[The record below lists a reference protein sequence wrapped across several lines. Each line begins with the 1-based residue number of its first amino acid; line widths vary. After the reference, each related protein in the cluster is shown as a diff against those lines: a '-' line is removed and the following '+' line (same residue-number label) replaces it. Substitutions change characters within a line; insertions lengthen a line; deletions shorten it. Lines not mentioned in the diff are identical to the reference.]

1 MNIKKGDKVKVLSG
15 KDRGKDGKVI
25 RVTPKEGRVVVDGL
39 NLIKKHKKSQKR
51 GQKGE
56 RVTIS
61 GAIDA
66 SNVQLICP
74 KCGKASRIG
83 HKMINDKKVRI
94 CKKCQGEI

>member
-1 MNIKKGDKVKVLSG
+1 MNIRKGDKVKILSG

-25 RVTPKEGRVVVDGL
+25 RVIPKEGRVVVDGL

-56 RVTIS
+56 RVTVS
-61 GAIDA
+61 GPMNV

-74 KCGKASRIG
+74 KCGKPSRIG

-94 CKKCQGEI
+94 CKKCQGEV